1 MSQFN
6 LPELELEI
14 LKYWNEENIFKL
26 TLEESKKRPIFNFYD
41 GPPFANGSPHYG
53 HLLASTI
60 KDTICRFQTINGHYV
75 PRINGFDVH
84 GLPVEQL
91 GEKVLGIKKTEEIY
105 KMGIDKFNQCCREQ
119 VNNSAKSWEQVIPR
133 MGRWI
138 DFENGYKTMDF
149 EFMNAVLGVF
159 KTIFDKGLVYRSLI
173 PMPFSTGCGSCLS
186 HFEAKSNYQ
195 DTQDPSIVIK
205 FPILN
210 NDFLT
215 NLKELSK
222 DLSKELKINKISF
235 LVWTTTPYSLTSN
248 MALCINSKLIYCLV
262 KINSTEV
269 NLGSEN
275 KENQEEY
282 FEYFIIAKEAIKT
295 WENKNK
301 KIINVMELESKTLI
315 GLKYQPPFNY
325 VNNNIS
331 SNISNK
337 IFTVLDDSYVKVET
351 GTGIVHLAPGMGE
364 DDFRVCLR
372 ENIIDIKRPESIF
385 CPIDEKGCLTLT
397 TDNLE
402 IENLNLKGDY
412 VKVADK
418 KIIKYLKED
427 NINLLFEAKTITH
440 SYPFCYRTDTPLI
453 QKSISAWFIDVHSI
467 NDKILELNKKI
478 NWVPSSVGTS
488 RFEQWLST
496 PKDWSFGRN
505 RFWGTPVPLWVN
517 EDFSEIVCIGSVTEL
532 EKLAGLEE
540 GSIKDLHREFID
552 NIKIPSKK
560 NPDKF
565 LTRINDVFDCWFESG
580 SMPYGKFAV
589 EQKLSKS
596 QIYDLLKGTDNNK
609 EMLNKFLKYFPA
621 DFIGEGLD
629 QTRGWFYT
637 LLVISTILFE
647 ETAYKNVIVN
657 GLILAADPIQTTN
670 IKWIKMSKRHKNYP
684 NPEEV
689 LNKYGAD
696 SLRLYLL
703 DSCATH
709 GEPLKFNEEGL
720 QQKGKF
726 LVQLYNCFQFLEAE
740 IKLFQQNQKENQK
753 ENQKKKENLKFKL
766 VNSNQIYDQWI
777 LGKLN
782 ETLNKSIKYYQEYKL
797 YLVVPILIE
806 FEELFS
812 KWYINLAKENMKG
825 FNGINNQQ
833 QSLSTLWIVL
843 RTYAIII
850 SPITPFMSEKLYLEL
865 NNLINDNYFNLNSLP
880 SSTLEENKNDLNLN
894 FKKEKT
900 VHLELLESYLTKFK
914 FNFNEEIAEKVN
926 CMVDVVIAVRGLKSG
941 GGISSRMKS
950 KELIL
955 KHPKQEFLNN
965 IKELEKELLT
975 VVKIDKIVYELLN
988 LEEQTDLIVKFNSQ
1002 NLGRLVKK
1010 DLQKVQE
1017 TLNKLPPSHF
1027 LDKDYIE
1034 CCGYKITSD
1043 LWNIQPQIIKETKE
1057 NLNYLTE
1064 YTKNGLLV
1072 NLSKEI
1078 LTSQLEDQLDLLIK
1092 NIQKAKKEANIK
1104 AFQNVKINVYINEND
1119 KNEMNLEFKKLIIEE
1134 LETIQERLR
1143 SPINLMDFNSFNSFN
1158 EFLRDCKEK
1167 KIDIKNKI
1175 ISECQNEYYSFVIF
1189 E

>member
-26 TLEESKKRPIFNFYD
+26 TLEESKNRPIFNFYD

-105 KMGIDKFNQCCREQ
+105 QMGIDKFNQCCREQ
-119 VNNSAKSWEQVIPR
+119 VNNSAKSWEEVIPR

-159 KTIFDKGLVYRSLI
+159 KTIFDKGLVYRSLT

-195 DTQDPSIVIK
+195 DTQDPSIVVK
-205 FPILN
+205 FPILD

-215 NLKELSK
+215 N
-222 DLSKELKINKISF
+222 LKINKISF

-262 KINSTEV
+262 KVILE
-269 NLGSEN
+269 SEN
-275 KENQEEY
+275 KENKEEY

-301 KIINVMELESKTLI
+301 KFIVLMELESKSLI

-325 VNNNIS
+325 LSNNI
-331 SNISNK
+331 NINLENINNK
-337 IFTVLDDSYVKVET
+337 IFTVLDDPYVKVET

-372 ENIIDIKRPESIF
+372 ENIIDLKRPESIF
-385 CPIDEKGCLTLT
+385 CPIDEKGCLTV
-397 TDNLE
+397 DNLE
-402 IENLNLKGDY
+402 MENLNLNLNLKGDY

-517 EDFSEIVCIGSVTEL
+517 EDFSEIVCIGSVIEL

-560 NPDKF
+560 NPNQF

-596 QIYDLLKGTDNNK
+596 QIYDLLKGDKKEKDK
-609 EMLNKFLKYFPA
+609 EMLNEFLKYFPA

-647 ETAYKNVIVN
+647 ETSYKNVIVN
-657 GLILAADPIQTTN
+657 GLILAADPTQINNNNTN
-670 IKWIKMSKRHKNYP
+670 VKWIKMSKRHKNYP

-726 LVQLYNCFQFLEAE
+726 LVQLFNCFQFLEAE
-740 IKLFQQNQKENQK
+740 IKLFQQNQIQK
-753 ENQKKKENLKFKL
+753 ENHQGNLKFKL
-766 VNSNQIYDQWI
+766 VNSTQIYDQWI

-843 RTYAIII
+843 RTFAIII

-865 NNLINDNYFNLNSLP
+865 NELIDFKNDINFNLNSIS

-914 FNFNEEIAEKVN
+914 FNFNEEIAEKVS

-1017 TLNKLPPSHF
+1017 ILNKLPPSHF

-1043 LWNIQPQIIKETKE
+1043 LWNIQPQIIKEKKE
-1057 NLNYLTE
+1057 NQEKENLNLNYLTE
-1064 YTKNGLLV
+1064 YTRNGLLV

-1078 LTSQLEDQLDLLIK
+1078 LTSYLEDQLDLLIK

-1104 AFQNVKINVYINEND
+1104 AFQNVKINVYINEN
-1119 KNEMNLEFKKLIIEE
+1119 EMNLEFKKLVIEE
-1134 LETIQERLR
+1134 LEMIQERLR
-1143 SPINLMDFNSFNSFN
+1143 SPINLIDFNKELNN
-1158 EFLRDCKEK
+1158 EV
-1167 KIDIKNKI
+1167 KI
-1175 ISECQNEYYSFVIF
+1175 IKDYQNDFYSFIIF

>member
-1 MSQFN
+1 M
-6 LPELELEI
+6 I
-14 LKYWNEENIFKL
+14 
-26 TLEESKKRPIFNFYD
+26 
-41 GPPFANGSPHYG
+41 
-53 HLLASTI
+53 
-60 KDTICRFQTINGHYV
+60 
-75 PRINGFDVH
+75 
-84 GLPVEQL
+84 
-91 GEKVLGIKKTEEIY
+91 
-105 KMGIDKFNQCCREQ
+105 
-119 VNNSAKSWEQVIPR
+119 
-133 MGRWI
+133 
-138 DFENGYKTMDF
+138 
-149 EFMNAVLGVF
+149 
-159 KTIFDKGLVYRSLI
+159 
-173 PMPFSTGCGSCLS
+173 
-186 HFEAKSNYQ
+186 
-195 DTQDPSIVIK
+195 
-205 FPILN
+205 
-210 NDFLT
+210 
-215 NLKELSK
+215 
-222 DLSKELKINKISF
+222 
-235 LVWTTTPYSLTSN
+235 
-248 MALCINSKLIYCLV
+248 
-262 KINSTEV
+262 
-269 NLGSEN
+269 
-275 KENQEEY
+275 
-282 FEYFIIAKEAIKT
+282 
-295 WENKNK
+295 
-301 KIINVMELESKTLI
+301 
-315 GLKYQPPFNY
+315 
-325 VNNNIS
+325 
-331 SNISNK
+331 
-337 IFTVLDDSYVKVET
+337 
-351 GTGIVHLAPGMGE
+351 
-364 DDFRVCLR
+364 
-372 ENIIDIKRPESIF
+372 
-385 CPIDEKGCLTLT
+385 
-397 TDNLE
+397 
-402 IENLNLKGDY
+402 
-412 VKVADK
+412 
-418 KIIKYLKED
+418 
-427 NINLLFEAKTITH
+427 
-440 SYPFCYRTDTPLI
+440 
-453 QKSISAWFIDVHSI
+453 
-467 NDKILELNKKI
+467 
-478 NWVPSSVGTS
+478 
-488 RFEQWLST
+488 
-496 PKDWSFGRN
+496 
-505 RFWGTPVPLWVN
+505 
-517 EDFSEIVCIGSVTEL
+517 EL

-560 NPDKF
+560 NPNQF

-596 QIYDLLKGTDNNK
+596 QIYDLLKGDKKEKDK
-609 EMLNKFLKYFPA
+609 EMLNEFLKYFPA

-647 ETAYKNVIVN
+647 ETSYKNVIVN
-657 GLILAADPIQTTN
+657 GLILAADPTQINNNNTN
-670 IKWIKMSKRHKNYP
+670 VKWIKMSKRHKNYP

-689 LNKYGAD
+689 LSKYGAD

-726 LVQLYNCFQFLEAE
+726 LVQLFNCFQFLEAE
-740 IKLFQQNQKENQK
+740 IKLFQQKENQQ
-753 ENQKKKENLKFKL
+753 NPKFKL

-843 RTYAIII
+843 RTFAIII

-865 NNLINDNYFNLNSLP
+865 NELIDFKNDINFNLNSIS

-914 FNFNEEIAEKVN
+914 FNFNEEIAEKVS

-975 VVKIDKIVYELLN
+975 VVKIDKIIYELLN

-1010 DLQKVQE
+1010 DLQKVQD

-1043 LWNIQPQIIKETKE
+1043 LWNIQPQIIKEKKE
-1057 NLNYLTE
+1057 IKEKENQNLNYLIE
-1064 YTKNGLLV
+1064 YTRNGLLV

-1104 AFQNVKINVYINEND
+1104 AFQNVKINVYINEN
-1119 KNEMNLEFKKLIIEE
+1119 EMNLEFKKLVIEE
-1134 LETIQERLR
+1134 LEMIQERLR
-1143 SPINLMDFNSFNSFN
+1143 SPINLIDFNKELNN
-1158 EFLRDCKEK
+1158 EV
-1167 KIDIKNKI
+1167 KI
-1175 ISECQNEYYSFVIF
+1175 IKDYQNDFYSFIIF

>member
-1 MSQFN
+1 M
-6 LPELELEI
+6 
-14 LKYWNEENIFKL
+14 
-26 TLEESKKRPIFNFYD
+26 
-41 GPPFANGSPHYG
+41 
-53 HLLASTI
+53 
-60 KDTICRFQTINGHYV
+60 
-75 PRINGFDVH
+75 
-84 GLPVEQL
+84 
-91 GEKVLGIKKTEEIY
+91 
-105 KMGIDKFNQCCREQ
+105 
-119 VNNSAKSWEQVIPR
+119 
-133 MGRWI
+133 
-138 DFENGYKTMDF
+138 
-149 EFMNAVLGVF
+149 
-159 KTIFDKGLVYRSLI
+159 
-173 PMPFSTGCGSCLS
+173 
-186 HFEAKSNYQ
+186 
-195 DTQDPSIVIK
+195 
-205 FPILN
+205 
-210 NDFLT
+210 
-215 NLKELSK
+215 
-222 DLSKELKINKISF
+222 
-235 LVWTTTPYSLTSN
+235 
-248 MALCINSKLIYCLV
+248 
-262 KINSTEV
+262 
-269 NLGSEN
+269 
-275 KENQEEY
+275 
-282 FEYFIIAKEAIKT
+282 
-295 WENKNK
+295 
-301 KIINVMELESKTLI
+301 
-315 GLKYQPPFNY
+315 
-325 VNNNIS
+325 
-331 SNISNK
+331 
-337 IFTVLDDSYVKVET
+337 
-351 GTGIVHLAPGMGE
+351 
-364 DDFRVCLR
+364 
-372 ENIIDIKRPESIF
+372 
-385 CPIDEKGCLTLT
+385 
-397 TDNLE
+397 
-402 IENLNLKGDY
+402 
-412 VKVADK
+412 
-418 KIIKYLKED
+418 KED
-427 NINLLFEAKTITH
+427 NINLLFDAKTITH

-478 NWVPSSVGTS
+478 NWVPPSVGTS

-517 EDFSEIVCIGSVTEL
+517 EDFSEIICIGSVTEL

-565 LTRINDVFDCWFESG
+565 LTRISDVFDCWFESG

-589 EQKLSKS
+589 EQKLYKS

-657 GLILAADPIQTTN
+657 GLILAADPTQTSNNNTN

-740 IKLFQQNQKENQK
+740 IKLFQQNQKENEK
-753 ENQKKKENLKFKL
+753 ENQKENHQDNLKFKL

-782 ETLNKSIKYYQEYKL
+782 ETLNKSIKYYREYKL

-806 FEELFS
+806 LEELFS

-833 QSLSTLWIVL
+833 QSLSTLWIIL
-843 RTYAIII
+843 RTFAIII

-865 NNLINDNYFNLNSLP
+865 NNLINDNYFNLNSLS
-880 SSTLEENKNDLNLN
+880 SSTLEENKNDLNDLNLN

-914 FNFNEEIAEKVN
+914 FNFNEEIVEKVN

-975 VVKIDKIVYELLN
+975 VVKIDKIIYELLN

-1010 DLQKVQE
+1010 DLQKVQD

-1034 CCGYKITSD
+1034 CYGYKITSD

-1158 EFLRDCKEK
+1158 SFNEFLRDCKEK